1 MEYIIKSCPVCGAS
15 ELKKTG
21 VEEKDGQLFG
31 VYKCPCCDAV
41 LSAYDKYVKEVKAEK
56 NKTSEVS
63 KGAASK
69 NSPLDRKTIVNVAAD
84 VYKKSINTTLG
95 LAAKINDYTMVGTG
109 TIVSDN
115 GYFVTNAHVVMQLS
129 DNRKTIVN
137 LSDEVY
143 GESGEDNYRFTA
155 DVVYVNPTYDLAL
168 LRTEPEDALVPVDM
182 SDEEIMIGEAV
193 YVIGNS
199 KGEGLCIT
207 EGIVSDLHRQVGG
220 REYILITAPVAQ
232 GNSGGPVFNAEG
244 KLIGIVKGG
253 RSDVSAM
260 NYVIPIETLKAFLL
274 EAKEKENIEI

>member
-1 MEYIIKSCPVCGAS
+1 MTYELKNCPVCGAS

-56 NKTSEVS
+56 NKTSDVS
-63 KGAASK
+63 KGAAST
-69 NSPLDRKTIVNVAAD
+69 NSPLGRKTIVNVAAD
-84 VYKKSINTTLG
+84 VYKKSINTTLA
-95 LAAKINDYTMVGTG
+95 LAAKIDDFTMVGTG

-115 GYFVTNAHVVMQLS
+115 GFFVTNAHVVMQLS

-155 DVVYVNPTYDLAL
+155 DVVYVNPLFDLAL
-168 LRTEPEDALVPVDM
+168 LKTEPDDALIPADM
-182 SDEEIMIGEAV
+182 SDEDVMIGESV
-193 YVIGNS
+193 YAIGNS
-199 KGEGLCIT
+199 KGEGLCIV
-207 EGIVSDLHRQVGG
+207 EGIVSDIYRKVGG
-220 REYILITAPVAQ
+220 KDYILITAPVSQ

-253 RSDVSAM
+253 RSDVSSM
-260 NYVIPIETLKAFLL
+260 NYVIPIKTLKAFLQ
-274 EAKEKENIEI
+274 EAQEKEDIKL

>member
-1 MEYIIKSCPVCGAS
+1 MTYELTKCPVCGAS

-21 VEEKDGQLFG
+21 VEEKDEQLFG
-31 VYKCPCCDAV
+31 VYKCTCCDAV
-41 LSAYDKYVKEVKAEK
+41 LSAYDKYVKEVQAEK
-56 NKTSEVS
+56 NKTREESQ
-63 KGAASK
+63 GGASK
-69 NSPLDRKTIVNVAAD
+69 NSPLDRKTLVNVAAD
-84 VYKKSINTTLG
+84 VYKKSINTTLA
-95 LAAKINDYTMVGTG
+95 LAAKIDDFTMVGTG

-168 LRTEPEDALVPVDM
+168 LKTEPEDSLVPVDM

-199 KGEGLCIT
+199 KGEGLCLT
-207 EGIVSDLHRQVGG
+207 EGIISDLHRQVGG
-220 REYILITAPVAQ
+220 RDYILITAPVAQ

-260 NYVIPIETLKAFLL
+260 NYVIPIEALKAFLM
-274 EAKEKENIEI
+274 EAEEKEEIEI